1 MAAFDASPSTGP
13 LAATGAPRRL
23 LPFGLAAVGGMA
35 ALALTDLHSVLAYE
49 LALALALLVA
59 SCALF
64 LPWRRLP
71 LAAQEL
77 PALGFFV
84 VVVLLRDSG
93 GGNES
98 GVGPMVLIP
107 VCWIAMYGG
116 RSALGVS
123 LVAAAAAYLG
133 PWLLIGGDRYPDA
146 DLRRGVVV
154 VLIAALVGVAVHTLV
169 QSLKTERAEV
179 VRAAREVSTVAE
191 QLAAV
196 ARVRHSIQINQDPRM
211 AICEGAR
218 DLTGAAMSMLLE
230 TRSER
235 ELVVTA
241 AVGADLLAATVPLDP
256 SRSAAVDCMLTAQRI
271 FIADARADS
280 RVPQALREQENA
292 VSLFYEPV
300 IRRGQVVAILLV
312 GWARSV
318 ALVKDTGAA
327 MSLMATEASV
337 ALEQADLLRTVQELA
352 RTDQL
357 TGVPNRRAFEEMLPV
372 VLTGATPAAPLCV
385 AMLDLDH
392 FKAYNDG
399 HGHPAGDLLLQDV
412 TRAWSRELR
421 GTDVLARYGGDE
433 FVVVLRACTL
443 KDAVSVLDK
452 LRRATPAKQTVSI
465 GIAQWD
471 GVEDQQALVRRV
483 DKALYA
489 AKSSG
494 RDRLHCAA

>member
-1 MAAFDASPSTGP
+1 
-13 LAATGAPRRL
+13 
-23 LPFGLAAVGGMA
+23 MA
-35 ALALTDLHSVLAYE
+35 ALAITDLHSVLAYE
-49 LALALALLVA
+49 LAWALALLVA
-59 SCALF
+59 ACALF

-77 PALGFFV
+77 PALVFFV
-84 VVVLLRDSG
+84 VVVLLRDAG
-93 GGNES
+93 GGNLS
-98 GVGPMVLIP
+98 GVGPMALIP

-116 RSALGVS
+116 RAALGIS
-123 LVAAAAAYLG
+123 LAATGAAYLG
-133 PWLLIGGDRYPDA
+133 PWLIVGGERYPDA
-146 DLRRGVVV
+146 DLRRGAVV

-179 VRAAREVSTVAE
+179 IRAAREVSTVAE

-196 ARVRHSIQINQDPRM
+196 ARVRHSMQVNQDPRT

-230 TRSER
+230 TRSDR

-241 AVGADLLAATVPLDP
+241 AVGADMLGTTVPLDP
-256 SRSAAVDCMLTAQRI
+256 RRSAAVDCMLTGQRI
-271 FIADARADS
+271 FIVDASADS
-280 RVPQALREQENA
+280 RIPQALREQGNA

-300 IRRGQVVAILLV
+300 VRRGQVVAILLV
-312 GWARSV
+312 GWDRSV

-327 MSLMATEASV
+327 MSLMAVEASV

-372 VLTGATPAAPLCV
+372 VLAGATPGAPLCV

-392 FKAYNDG
+392 FKAYNDR
-399 HGHPAGDLLLQDV
+399 HGHPAGDLFLQDV

-421 GTDVLARYGGDE
+421 GTDVLARFGGEE
-433 FVVVLRACTL
+433 FVVVLRDCAI
-443 KDAVSVLDK
+443 KDAASVLDK
-452 LRRATPAKQTVSI
+452 LRRATPAGQTVSI

-471 GVEDQQALVRRV
+471 GVENRQALVQRV
-483 DKALYA
+483 DEALYA

-494 RDRLHCAA
+494 RNRLHCAA